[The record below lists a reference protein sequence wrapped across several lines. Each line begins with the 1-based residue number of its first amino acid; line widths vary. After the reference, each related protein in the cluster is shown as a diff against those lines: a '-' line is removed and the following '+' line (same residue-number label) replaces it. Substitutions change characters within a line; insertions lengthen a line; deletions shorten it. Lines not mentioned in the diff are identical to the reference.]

1 MAVGRFCDMNLGGK
15 ATVGFSNY
23 FYFEKRNSREVYYL
37 LFSDVANCDL
47 VAQAIGSP
55 LTKPIINSVEGLLKS
70 DYKEY
75 FVGAIRRS
83 KLSGAIATAGTVT
96 NIQIILDAINAANH
110 YKFNDEDI
118 TADSTRVEYGA
129 VVKVFSASD
138 SKLNY
143 VLEQEDG
150 EITLLNLKDS
160 QVQLN
165 LCAMQDVPTPK
176 KSNAVFTESERN
188 VVKAVSKATLTDIK
202 FEDLERVLDM
212 SWYKD
217 AFGEHKDYRVV
228 KNVEE
233 FEAMY
238 ADMIEDALASE
249 QLIVGLDTETTGTV
263 IYNLSKDNPVRDS
276 GVAISI
282 SWKDD
287 QAYVIFTDME
297 YFESIDNE
305 YCFKRFAEV
314 FGEERGPMSVKWY
327 RDGVEKTTTID
338 RDRFLLVGQNSPFD
352 RRVSLLY
359 NNPIWYDD
367 DTLVMAFNINPKV
380 VRGNVSLKN
389 LTRRVF
395 GHETPELS
403 DVLGKGNEDKYR
415 YLADE
420 EVAKIYAG
428 ADADYT
434 RQLWFVLKRLLGSF
448 IYNKYHQYDVWLLNV
463 LAVSEYNGLNTEM
476 EGALKLADQSY
487 HNLEI
492 LKETAYK
499 YVGAYMDYKQQ
510 ADVIINQYKA
520 GLILEEEAEEQ
531 LASIVIDPNAKYEFE
546 FKAADIRYVMFDVL
560 KYPVKGR
567 TNTGLIAVDKTTRK
581 RLLQI
586 KRKPD
591 SKARKLN
598 HDILVYGA
606 NYEEYN
612 RLMEGSEKDKKKAKS
627 MVLLSA
633 ESFNN
638 LEYPMA
644 LLFEQYAVLNK
655 EYTSY
660 FEPIKRDNLE
670 GKLFKSYSLARI
682 ETRRIMNPLQ
692 TIKKNLKELII
703 PYNDDYYML
712 DFDLSQIELRL
723 MYSLS
728 PTPALIEK
736 MKNPE
741 ADGHTENAA
750 MVHQKPAY
758 LVTKKERKGAKS
770 VSFGVPYGLG
780 ERSLMETMFGEALTK
795 EEYDKNMFETR
806 LTLHKWKKA
815 NAPIVEMLEEARDS
829 ALIPI
834 ELSEE
839 KRNFMDA
846 WQKNEE
852 TGEYLLDEN
861 GQKIPKPIGA
871 VYSKMGFCR
880 YFDLTNIDQSPEAKA
895 RRASGVY
902 TPEESTIRRAAG
914 NYPIQEYAAD
924 FFRIILK
931 RFYYECKAE
940 GIADKVYW
948 HMLIHDELLCSV
960 HKSVNPFLMYKIIK
974 KACMITMP
982 GHTKYFVGIN
992 VGDTWEE
999 TKDDAREAPVI
1010 FVDRMIKEY
1019 DEGKHRE
1026 CQWFDHPWEFIK
1038 PLREQYVSDRIYEC
1052 VKKLQP
1058 DIDDNPIRYD
1068 DIMDKF
1074 DNYTVRAY
1082 VLDYPMNS
1090 EIPSDLSGDAKS
1102 DAEYLSRFES
1112 WVIERFGEGKTLI
1125 YPDGQVCEVNKS
1137 EVVPSAVTTTDDFDD
1152 FDEDD
1157 FLEDYQEFDFETGNI
1172 VETYYDS
1179 IVEDGGDRL
1188 DDLEFDLSN
1197 YDSAKSV
1204 AALTAFK
1211 SKYENLKILNG
1222 SVIITVADEVQ
1233 ANYVKRMLNKGKGK
1247 RVLFKV
1253 GNKAAASWQRIDDS
1267 IDLHLVDAEISKM
1280 SKVHGNKCN
1289 VIQDRVFFTV
1299 NTEKDLQSLK
1309 VRVREHAGDD
1319 YKIFATYKGTNPI
1332 YCGSVNATTNLDY
1345 LV

>member
-1 MAVGRFCDMNLGGK
+1 MNLGGK

-23 FYFEKRNSREVYYL
+23 FYFEKKNAREVYYL
-37 LFSDVANCDL
+37 LFSDVASCDL
-47 VAQAIGSP
+47 IAQAMGNP
-55 LTKPIINSVEGLLKS
+55 LTKPIMGSVEGLLS
-70 DYKEY
+70 GDYKEY

-83 KLSGAIATAGTVT
+83 KLSGKVATAGTIT
-96 NIQIILDAINAANH
+96 TLQIILDAINAANH
-110 YKFNDEDI
+110 YRFSEDDI
-118 TADSTRVEYGA
+118 TINSTNTEYG
-129 VVKVFSASD
+129 KVIKLFSASD
-138 SKLNY
+138 NKLSF
-143 VLEQEDG
+143 VTEQEDDT
-150 EITLLNLKDS
+150 ITLLNLRDS

-165 LCAMQDVPTPK
+165 LNSMKDVPSPSK
-176 KSNAVFTESERN
+176 CGIKFVESEKN
-188 VVKAVSKATLTDIK
+188 ITKSISKATLTDIK
-202 FEDLERVLDM
+202 FEDLEMVLNM

-217 AFGEHKDYRVV
+217 AFGVHKDYRVV
-228 KNVEE
+228 KNVAE

-238 ADMIEDALASE
+238 AEMIEDALATD
-249 QLIVGLDTETTGTV
+249 QLIVGLDTETTGTA
-263 IYNLSKDNPVRDS
+263 IYELSPDNPIRDS

-305 YCFKRFAEV
+305 YCFKRFSEV
-314 FGEERGPMSVKWY
+314 FREERGPMNVKWY

-359 NNPIWYDD
+359 NHPIWYDD
-367 DTLVMAFNINPKV
+367 DTLVMAFNVNPKV

-389 LTRRVF
+389 LTRRIF

-434 RQLWFVLKRLLGSF
+434 RQLWPVLKRLLGTI

-463 LAVSEYNGLNTEM
+463 LAVSEFHGLNTEM

-510 ADVIINQYKA
+510 ADVIMDQYKA
-520 GLILEEEAEEQ
+520 GLISEEEAEEQ
-531 LASIVIDPNAKYEFE
+531 LVSIVIDPNAKYEFE

-586 KRKPD
+586 KRQPD

-606 NYEEYN
+606 DYEEYN

-633 ESFNN
+633 EKFNN

-670 GKLFKSYSLARI
+670 GRLFKSYSLARI

-728 PTPALIEK
+728 PTPKLIEK

-758 LVTKKERKGAKS
+758 LVTKYERKGAKS

-795 EEYDKNMFETR
+795 EEFDRNMFETR

-815 NAPIVEMLEEARDS
+815 NAPIVAMLEEARNN
-829 ALIPI
+829 ALVPI
-834 ELSEE
+834 ELSKE
-839 KRNFMDA
+839 KRDFMDA

-852 TGEYLLDEN
+852 TGEYLLDETGN
-861 GQKIPKPIGA
+861 KIPKPIGA

-895 RRASGVY
+895 RRAEGAY
-902 TPEESTIRRAAG
+902 TAEEGTIRRAAG
-914 NYPIQEYAAD
+914 NFPIQEYAAD

-940 GIADKVYW
+940 GIADKVVW

-960 HKSVNPFLMYKIIK
+960 HKSINPLLMYKIIK

-1010 FVDRMIKEY
+1010 FVDRMVKEY

-1026 CQWFDHPWEFIK
+1026 ITWFDHPWEFIK

-1058 DIDDNPIRYD
+1058 DIDESPIHYD
-1068 DIMDKF
+1068 VIMDRF

-1082 VLDYPMNS
+1082 VLDYPLNTPV
-1090 EIPSDLSGDAKS
+1090 PSDLSGEAKS
-1102 DAEYLSRFES
+1102 DAEYLSKFES
-1112 WVIERFGEGKTLI
+1112 WVIERFGEGKPMV
-1125 YPDGQVCEVNKS
+1125 YPDGTICEVRKNEIVAS
-1137 EVVPSAVTTTDDFDD
+1137 TISSADTFDDFDD
-1152 FDEDD
+1152 DDDD
-1157 FLEDYQEFDFETGNI
+1157 FLEEYQEFDFETGNI
-1172 VETYYDS
+1172 IETYYDD
-1179 IVEDGGDRL
+1179 IVEENTNDL
-1188 DDLEFDLSN
+1188 DDLEFDFSN

-1211 SKYENLKILNG
+1211 PKYENLKVLNG
-1222 SVIITVADEVQ
+1222 SVIISVADEVQ
-1233 ANYVKRMLNKGKGK
+1233 ADYIKRMFTKGKGK
-1247 RVLFKV
+1247 RVLFKI
-1253 GNKAAASWQRIDDS
+1253 GNKAAVSWQKVDDNT
-1267 IDLHLVDAEISKM
+1267 DLYLVDGEISKM
-1280 SKVHGNKCN
+1280 SKVHGDKCN
-1289 VIQDRVFFTV
+1289 VIRDRVFYNV
-1299 NTEKDLQSLK
+1299 STEKDLQLLK
-1309 VRVREHAGDD
+1309 VHVREHSGED
-1319 YKIFATYKGTNPI
+1319 YKIFAVYRGTNPI
-1332 YCGSVNATTNLDY
+1332 YCGSVKATTNLDY
-1345 LV
+1345 LM